1 VTTFPATDAV
11 ALALGSRKLDAE
23 ESLNYSIGAVIQ
35 LAQVEITIDAY
46 RIDID
51 DRIVL
56 SENLTSAAVR
66 DFLTDQGF
74 IGVGGGRFFI
84 NGVDTETQGVDLVVN
99 WPLESNAGRFDFT
112 FTANY
117 NETDVTSVPETAQLA
132 ALDPPPVLFDR
143 FNILT
148 FEEGTPD
155 NKLSAQVNWGLDRWG
170 ATLRATRYGKVLS
183 PDSAA
188 TFTSVADGTVP
199 NDIELG
205 AKTLVDLEGR
215 FDITD
220 KIRLALGAENLL
232 DEYPDPNTPN
242 ANPTGTTSFSNYS
255 PFGRSGRFVYGR
267 LSYRF

>member
-1 VTTFPATDAV
+1 
-11 ALALGSRKLDAE
+11 
-23 ESLNYSIGAVIQ
+23 
-35 LAQVEITIDAY
+35 
-46 RIDID
+46 
-51 DRIVL
+51 
-56 SENLTSAAVR
+56 
-66 DFLTDQGF
+66 
-74 IGVGGGRFFI
+74 VGGGRFFI
-84 NGVDTETQGVDLVVN
+84 NGVDTRTKGVDLVVN
-99 WPLESNAGRFDFT
+99 WPLESGAGRFDFT

-117 NETDVTSVPETAQLA
+117 NKTDVLSVPETAQLA
-132 ALDPPPVLFDR
+132 ALSPPPVLFDR

-155 NKLSAQVNWGLDRWG
+155 NKFTVQVNWGLDRWG
-170 ATLRATRYGKVLS
+170 TTLRATRYGEVLS

-188 TFTSVADGTVP
+188 TFASVAAGTVP
-199 NDIELG
+199 NDITLG

-215 FDITD
+215 FNITD

-267 LSYRF
+267 MSYRF